1 LGTLRFVAQNAC
13 DALVFIP
20 KHNNALRMRMHAL
33 TLSSGKPRGL
43 LLGVLL
49 AVASVTAGV
58 AQQSD
63 CADVEPRQNGWGFFG
78 RRTSC
83 RDVVQ
88 NGSCERYT
96 GDGFCLL
103 SCGACPAAEVAGEE
117 APPEDAPPEELDD
130 ESAAAAAYREKLMEE
145 VAIMEDGQT
154 EVEQLPTLTYE
165 GDLPA
170 VGGGSIDDGV
180 DSADS
185 VGSDEE
191 GVDVGEDGVAFA
203 AVEGDG
209 AVATCDRGSAL
220 DALASAD
227 SPLETLI
234 QIAEALNVASVLG
247 DPSIEFTLFAPVDS
261 AWDDVFPDLE
271 TQLEDVDGTRDVLFT
286 HIVADSLLESL
297 QNGSIEPLSGAT
309 LFVRDGD
316 RVISRAAT
324 GNVIDTLVGCNW
336 IVHIID
342 GVLGEQADQVN
353 PDFAQIL
360 RG

>member
-1 LGTLRFVAQNAC
+1 MLMNA
-13 DALVFIP
+13 
-20 KHNNALRMRMHAL
+20 H
-33 TLSSGKPRGL
+33 TLSPGKPRGL

-49 AVASVTAGV
+49 AVASVAPV
-58 AQQSD
+58 VSAQQSD
-63 CADVEPRQNGWGFFG
+63 CADVEPRQNGWGFFS

-117 APPEDAPPEELDD
+117 APPEEAPPEELDN
-130 ESAAAAAYREKLMEE
+130 ESAVAAEYRDKLMEE
-145 VAIMEDGQT
+145 VAIMEDGLT
-154 EVEQLPTLTYE
+154 EVEQLPTLTYA

-170 VGGGSIDDGV
+170 IGGGSIDDGV

-209 AVATCDRGSAL
+209 AVAICDRGSAL

-234 QIAEALNVASVLG
+234 QVAEALNVASVLG
-247 DPSIEFTLFAPVDS
+247 DPSVEFTLFAPVDS
-261 AWDDVFPDLE
+261 AWDAAFPDLD

-286 HIVADSLLESL
+286 HIVADSLLDSL
-297 QNGSIEPLSGAT
+297 QNDSIEPLSGAT

-316 RVISRAAT
+316 KVISRAAT